1 MVEMRVVC
9 PKMKVETSIYMKD
22 ELVNLH
28 AGWLGGLMQNLY
40 LF

>member
-1 MVEMRVVC
+1 MVERRVVC
-9 PKMKVETSIYMKD
+9 PKMKVETSIYWND

-28 AGWLGGLMQNLY
+28 AGWLGGLVQNLY